1 MPSVKL
7 LAAGKVDEGNA
18 IFQLF
23 RDVFYGEQKLEPWLD
38 YAKYRLHRDE
48 VEMPVQPQKPEQSA
62 TPDE

>member
-1 MPSVKL
+1 
-7 LAAGKVDEGNA
+7 
-18 IFQLF
+18 LF

-38 YAKYRLHRDE
+38 YAKYRLHGDD